1 MRESFEAMFPI
12 PSVSRKDGNNSKKT
26 VIDMFKSRNKHK
38 HEIKKSVSEIDLK
51 TFAKIVEDDTDGSYK
66 SLRLLNQNNDSR
78 SLCEFDSLESNN
90 GIEKLVEK
98 PNAQEEYEMNADE
111 NSQRRSLKEF
121 QTLQPVDEEKPLKTG
136 SKSPFSTKRKFPKI
150 VFHRPK
156 KMTSSMIKGNTKLK
170 KSVSDSDFFKLHH
183 DHHLAYYHPSSGVKR
198 SSLERKRNPSL
209 SGSICSLHSDSC
221 MAYQRKRSWSFD
233 AGPECYDEGSII
245 NVNEKARTSKIES
258 SDLKDLRAELSKCK
272 EDINEFKSKFYSF
285 KEEVHIGINK
295 LYTQIK
301 IDEER
306 FSKLCNKIDHVT
318 NLHQVQMKYLESLI
332 RSSEKDRQ
340 STDSFVFNG
349 LSDHMTALEKRISK
363 LGM

>member
-1 MRESFEAMFPI
+1 MFPI
-12 PSVSRKDGNNSKKT
+12 PSVSRTDGNNSKKT
-26 VIDMFKSRNKHK
+26 VIEMFKSRNKHK
-38 HEIKKSVSEIDLK
+38 HEIKKSVSEIDLRNL
-51 TFAKIVEDDTDGSYK
+51 AKIARNDTDGSFK
-66 SLRLLNQNNDSR
+66 SHLVVNQQNDSR
-78 SLCEFDSLESNN
+78 SLCEFNCLESNN
-90 GIEKLVEK
+90 GIEKSAEK
-98 PNAQEEYEMNADE
+98 PNVEEEYEMNADE
-111 NSQRRSLKEF
+111 NSQRRPLKEF
-121 QTLQPVDEEKPLKTG
+121 QTLQPVDEEKPLKTA
-136 SKSPFSTKRKFPKI
+136 SKSLLSPNRKFPKI

-156 KMTSSMIKGNTKLK
+156 KMASSMIKGNTKLK
-170 KSVSDSDFFKLHH
+170 KSVSDSNFFKLNH
-183 DHHLAYYHPSSGVKR
+183 DHQLSYYHPSSRVKR

-209 SGSICSLHSDSC
+209 SGSLCSLHSDSC
-221 MAYQRKRSWSFD
+221 MAYQRRRSLSFD
-233 AGPECYDEGSII
+233 AGTECYDKGSII

-258 SDLKDLRAELSKCK
+258 SDLQDLRTELSKCK

-306 FSKLCNKIDHVT
+306 FSKLCNKVDHVT

-332 RSSEKDRQ
+332 TSSEKDRK

>member
-1 MRESFEAMFPI
+1 MFPI

-26 VIDMFKSRNKHK
+26 VIDMFKGRNKPK
-38 HEIKKSVSEIDLK
+38 HEIKKSFSEIDLK
-51 TFAKIVEDDTDGSYK
+51 TFAKIANVDTDGSFK
-66 SLRLLNQNNDSR
+66 SQRLLNQKNDSR
-78 SLCEFDSLESNN
+78 SLCEFDCLESNN
-90 GIEKLVEK
+90 GMEKLVEK
-98 PNAQEEYEMNADE
+98 PNAQDEYGKNADE
-111 NSQRRSLKEF
+111 NSKRRPLKEF

-136 SKSPFSTKRKFPKI
+136 SKSLLGSNRKFPKI

-156 KMTSSMIKGNTKLK
+156 KMASSMIKGNTKLK
-170 KSVSDSDFFKLHH
+170 KSVSDSDFFKLNH
-183 DHHLAYYHPSSGVKR
+183 DHHMAYHRQSAGSKR
-198 SSLERKRNPSL
+198 SSLDRQRNPSL
-209 SGSICSLHSDSC
+209 YGSIRSLYSDSC

-233 AGPECYDEGSII
+233 AHPNCYDDGSII
-245 NVNEKARTSKIES
+245 NVNEKASALKIEN
-258 SDLKDLRAELSKCK
+258 SDLQDLRAELSKCK
-272 EDINEFKSKFYSF
+272 KDIKEFKSKFYSF

-306 FSKLCNKIDHVT
+306 FSKLCNKVDHVT

-332 RSSEKDRQ
+332 TSSEKDRQ